1 MGAKQYCI
9 TSHFELE
16 LPAYAKSC
24 FPISQLSCFPG
35 SVGLTRACGC
45 RIENL
50 QSRFIAKQVSFPRKS
65 SRGLFQFPLT
75 PIVHWVPVTDCKS
88 FGRGSS
94 QSFDPLTSS
103 SSGLVVPAP
112 TFLGLPNPIL
122 SYSNYAFGIH
132 HNPHM
137 YNLWPRWSFKA

>member
-24 FPISQLSCFPG
+24 FPISQPSCFPG
-35 SVGLTRACGC
+35 SVGLTRTCGC

-75 PIVHWVPVTDCKS
+75 PIVHWVPVTGCKS

-94 QSFDPLTSS
+94 QSFDPLTRQLVRTCGARPLL
-103 SSGLVVPAP
+103 SGAP
-112 TFLGLPNPIL
+112 KSHPQLLQLCLWNP
-122 SYSNYAFGIH
+122 SHTTYV
-132 HNPHM
+132 
-137 YNLWPRWSFKA
+137 